1 MIVLASQSPR
11 RKELLAELVPSF
23 QIQPADIDESVV
35 FGEAPEEYVQRMA
48 REKAAT
54 VTACFPTD
62 LVIASDTTVVVG
74 QEIFGKPADEADAR
88 RMLQK
93 MSGKTHWVHTAVVLQ
108 KQEKPREKLVSAQVS
123 FSLLTEQM
131 ITEYLKTGEYQDKAG
146 GYGIQGAAK
155 VFVEAIQGDF
165 YTIVGFPVNTVAK
178 LLKEFPEE
186 LEK

>member
-11 RKELLAELVPSF
+11 RKELLAELVPRF
-23 QIQPADIDESVV
+23 HVQPADIDESVEA
-35 FGEAPEEYVQRMA
+35 GEIPEDYVQRMA
-48 REKAAT
+48 REKAAA
-54 VTACFPTD
+54 VAADFPAE

-74 QEIFGKPADEADAR
+74 QEIFGKPVDEADAR
-88 RMLQK
+88 QMLKK

-108 KQEKPREKLVSAQVS
+108 KQGQRQERLVSAQVT
-123 FSLLTEQM
+123 FSLLTDQM
-131 ITEYLKTGEYQDKAG
+131 VADYLKTGEYQDKAG

-165 YTIVGFPVNTVAK
+165 YAIVGFPVNTVAK
-178 LLKEFPEE
+178 LLKEYPEE

>member
-48 REKAAT
+48 REKAAA

-74 QEIFGKPADEADAR
+74 Q
-88 RMLQK
+88 
-93 MSGKTHWVHTAVVLQ
+93 
-108 KQEKPREKLVSAQVS
+108 
-123 FSLLTEQM
+123 
-131 ITEYLKTGEYQDKAG
+131 
-146 GYGIQGAAK
+146 
-155 VFVEAIQGDF
+155 
-165 YTIVGFPVNTVAK
+165 
-178 LLKEFPEE
+178 
-186 LEK
+186 

>member
-48 REKAAT
+48 REKAAA

-108 KQEKPREKLVSAQVS
+108 RREKLVSAQVS

>member
-11 RKELLAELVPSF
+11 RKELLAELIPAFHV
-23 QIQPADIDESVV
+23 QPADIDESVACA
-35 FGEAPEEYVQRMA
+35 ETPEEYVQRMA
-48 REKAAT
+48 REKAAA
-54 VTACFPTD
+54 VAVHFPAE
-62 LVIASDTTVVVG
+62 LVIASDTTVVVD

-93 MSGKTHWVHTAVVLQ
+93 MSGTTHWVHTAVILQ
-108 KQEKPREKLVSAQVS
+108 KQEKRREKLVSAQVS
-123 FSLLTEQM
+123 FSPLTEQM
-131 ITEYLKTGEYQDKAG
+131 ITDYLRTGEYQDKAG

-155 VFVEAIQGDF
+155 VFVEAVQGDF

>member
-1 MIVLASQSPR
+1 
-11 RKELLAELVPSF
+11 
-23 QIQPADIDESVV
+23 
-35 FGEAPEEYVQRMA
+35 
-48 REKAAT
+48 
-54 VTACFPTD
+54 
-62 LVIASDTTVVVG
+62 
-74 QEIFGKPADEADAR
+74 
-88 RMLQK
+88 
-93 MSGKTHWVHTAVVLQ
+93 MSGKTHWVHTVVVLQ
-108 KQEKPREKLVSAQVS
+108 KQEKRREKLVSAQVS

>member
-108 KQEKPREKLVSAQVS
+108 KQEKRREKLVSAQVS

-131 ITEYLKTGEYQDKAG
+131 ITEYLKTGEYQDKARAMG
-146 GYGIQGAAK
+146 SKEQQK
-155 VFVEAIQGDF
+155 C
-165 YTIVGFPVNTVAK
+165 
-178 LLKEFPEE
+178 LLKRSKGIFIRSLASLLIRLPSY
-186 LEK
+186 

>member
-48 REKAAT
+48 REKASA

-74 QEIFGKPADEADAR
+74 QEIFGKPVDEADAR

-108 KQEKPREKLVSAQVS
+108 KQEKRREKLVSAQVS
-123 FSLLTEQM
+123 FSLLTEQI

>member
-1 MIVLASQSPR
+1 MCSEWR
-11 RKELLAELVPSF
+11 
-23 QIQPADIDESVV
+23 
-35 FGEAPEEYVQRMA
+35 

-74 QEIFGKPADEADAR
+74 QERFSGKPADEADAR

-93 MSGKTHWVHTAVVLQ
+93 MSGKDSLGPYCGRFT
-108 KQEKPREKLVSAQVS
+108 KQEKRREKLVSAQVS

-146 GYGIQGAAK
+146 AMGSRSSK
-155 VFVEAIQGDF
+155 VFVEAIKGIF
-165 YTIVGFPVNTVAK
+165 IRSLASLLITVCQVIK
-178 LLKEFPEE
+178 KNFRRSWKNGSIRQVSL
-186 LEK
+186 

>member
-93 MSGKTHWVHTAVVLQ
+93 MSGKTHFT
-108 KQEKPREKLVSAQVS
+108 
-123 FSLLTEQM
+123 
-131 ITEYLKTGEYQDKAG
+131 KTRKTTRK
-146 GYGIQGAAK
+146 I
-155 VFVEAIQGDF
+155 
-165 YTIVGFPVNTVAK
+165 GFCTSI
-178 LLKEFPEE
+178 L
-186 LEK
+186 

>member
-54 VTACFPTD
+54 VAACFPTD

-74 QEIFGKPADEADAR
+74 QEIFGKPVDEADAR

-93 MSGKTHWVHTAVVLQ
+93 MSGKTHWVHTAVV
-108 KQEKPREKLVSAQVS
+108 
-123 FSLLTEQM
+123 
-131 ITEYLKTGEYQDKAG
+131 
-146 GYGIQGAAK
+146 
-155 VFVEAIQGDF
+155 
-165 YTIVGFPVNTVAK
+165 
-178 LLKEFPEE
+178 
-186 LEK
+186 